1 MGSGAVLNLAVEGDG
16 AKPPVP
22 VTSCLSPEDF
32 CWLEKEF
39 ARLKLRCAERT
50 VTYAATLAAT
60 PDPKVRPP
68 RRTRM
73 RHHRQRFQTVRC
85 QSAAGRQ

>member
-1 MGSGAVLNLAVEGDG
+1 MLNLAVEGDG
-16 AKPPVP
+16 AKPPFP

-39 ARLKLRCAERT
+39 ARLKLKCAEQA
-50 VTYAATLAAT
+50 VTYSTVLAAT
-60 PDPKVRPP
+60 PDPNVRPP
-68 RRTRM
+68 RRTRT

-85 QSAAGRQ
+85 ASEAGRQQ